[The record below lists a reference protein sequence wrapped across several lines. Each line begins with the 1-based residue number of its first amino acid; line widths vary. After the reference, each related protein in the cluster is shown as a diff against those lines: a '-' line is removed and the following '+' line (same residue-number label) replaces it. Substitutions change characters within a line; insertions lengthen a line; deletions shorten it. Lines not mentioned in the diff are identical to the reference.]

1 MRMLTGNAG
10 REFRYTEIVP
20 GDIYADEA
28 IRVTAFP
35 TQHHVIDR
43 ENFKRQSYSF
53 AVEEIASGRRVLF
66 TGDLRPDMADMHE
79 SAFHE
84 GYDSIVTEAA
94 HGYLDKLAP
103 RLAQCRTKQIIIS
116 HISYRANP
124 PERVEALRAALPVP
138 VAVAEDG
145 QTFAI

>member
-1 MRMLTGNAG
+1 MLPDAAFFLPATC
-10 REFRYTEIVP
+10 VP
-20 GDIYADEA
+20 IWL
-28 IRVTAFP
+28 IW
-35 TQHHVIDR
+35 
-43 ENFKRQSYSF
+43 
-53 AVEEIASGRRVLF
+53 L
-66 TGDLRPDMADMHE
+66 E